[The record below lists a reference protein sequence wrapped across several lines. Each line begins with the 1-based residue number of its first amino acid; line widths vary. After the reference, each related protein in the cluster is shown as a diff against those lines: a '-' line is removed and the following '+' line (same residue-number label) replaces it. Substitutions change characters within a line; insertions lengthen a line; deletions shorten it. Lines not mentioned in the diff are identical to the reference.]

1 MTTLGSGWGGGQGRR
16 GGQRA
21 PRSDSPA
28 GMDAA
33 WSTRLAP
40 VRQVTPSLSFFQGQG
55 PRITQHGQRDAG
67 RGRRPGASELKPG
80 FTGSTLST
88 TVRDSTAGLE
98 PSRALSPLPHG
109 TPRYGDLG
117 GGGGP
122 SMGRMNGQAGR
133 APGCRVTPR
142 VCVYRAS
149 GGGAQAQLGDS
160 GAARGHLRL

>member
-21 PRSDSPA
+21 PGSDSPA

-40 VRQVTPSLSFFQGQG
+40 VRRVTPSLSFFQGQG

-109 TPRYGDLG
+109 TPRYGDPG

-122 SMGRMNGQAGR
+122 SMGLDEWPGR
-133 APGCRVTPR
+133 PGPRLPVTPR
-142 VCVYRAS
+142 VCIYRAS
-149 GGGAQAQLGDS
+149 GGGAQAQLSDS